1 MSLKRRNLIPCTPFV
16 LFFTL
21 TLIVYFIKGIKVIK
35 NIIQYNLLH
44 LFIPGPR
51 PPRPDRVGGAPGYAT
66 RGPGIAMCR
75 SGSGGDLW
83 LRGAELAG
91 GCMLAVAV
99 DGLDSR
105 VSAAVLY
112 RVSGDRCWP
121 GGQRLGAS
129 LVHGAPGRGARERPA
144 PRPSNDATALC
155 AFFLVSC
162 PTRIGHGSPF
172 LPSFVLTVI
181 LVQYRLAV
189 WAKDGR
195 RVFFFDRR
203 KKKEH
208 DTCMCRG

>member
-1 MSLKRRNLIPCTPFV
+1 
-16 LFFTL
+16 
-21 TLIVYFIKGIKVIK
+21 
-35 NIIQYNLLH
+35 
-44 LFIPGPR
+44 
-51 PPRPDRVGGAPGYAT
+51 
-66 RGPGIAMCR
+66 
-75 SGSGGDLW
+75 
-83 LRGAELAG
+83 
-91 GCMLAVAV
+91 MLAVAV

-144 PRPSNDATALC
+144 PRPSNDGTALC

-195 RVFFFDRR
+195 RVFFPRPQ
-203 KKKEH
+203 KEKGTRH
-208 DTCMCRG
+208 MVKSVDELVLLAAVEVLVQLDFRGR